1 MKKLLAMLLAAVM
14 ALSLVA
20 CGGTGGD
27 NPGSTPPEETNN
39 NQTNT
44 PAPTDEDVE
53 LTYLSW
59 DATVS
64 SNGTYRLQ
72 NAIDAYTKDHPNVK
86 INLEIV
92 AENDSQAFLEQLD
105 RFNLTGETAE
115 IIALPSARTY
125 NLRAE
130 QGFFLP
136 LNSYLDAEGVT
147 YSDLYSSNLAVDG
160 TYYAIPQYGDQ
171 IYGVFI
177 NKDMLDEAG
186 LAVPQMGWT
195 WDDYADYAA
204 KMTKGEGASKVYGS
218 HLHFTWAEFLRE
230 GLFNTVMDNPYVN
243 ADGSSNLDSP
253 YFAEWLTYI
262 KKLQDDGY
270 NMSYADISNDGVGY
284 RDVFFQGRCAML
296 PIGEWILTNI
306 ADSETYPHDFEVV
319 FAPFPVFSDGTA
331 GVTQKGGSSCHAI
344 GANTDPVKAQAA
356 YDFIRWF
363 SNEGAVICDNI
374 PADRSADVESAQR
387 DRLEAMGLAEAGFD
401 VDSYLSVYLSKDLV
415 TNEIASYAD
424 LFDQIDSIYVAEV
437 QMYLT
442 GAQDLDTTLANFRA
456 QASELF

>member
-1 MKKLLAMLLAAVM
+1 MKKLLAMSLALAMV
-14 ALSLVA
+14 LSLAA
-20 CGGTGGD
+20 CGGDGGTGSGSKTPS
-27 NPGSTPPEETNN
+27 NPGSS
-39 NQTNT
+39 QTNT
-44 PAPTDEDVE
+44 PAGGDVE
-53 LTYLSW
+53 LTYLTW
-59 DATVS
+59 DATVDA
-64 SNGTYRLQ
+64 NGNYKLQ
-72 NAIDAYTKDHPNVK
+72 NAIDAYTKENPNVK
-86 INLEIV
+86 IKLEIV

-105 RFNLTGETAE
+105 RFNLTGDTAE

-147 YSDLYSSNLAVDG
+147 YSELYSSNLAVDG
-160 TYYAIPQYGDQ
+160 TYYAIPQCGAQ

-186 LAVPQMGWT
+186 LAVPKMGWT

-230 GLFNTVMDNPYVN
+230 GLFNTVMDNPYVK

-306 ADSETYPHDFEVV
+306 ADKNEYPHDFEVV
-319 FAPFPVFSDGTA
+319 FAPFPVFSDGTP
-331 GVTQKGGSSCHAI
+331 GVTQKGGSNCHAI
-344 GANTDPVKAQAA
+344 GANTDPAKAQAA

-363 SNEGAVICDNI
+363 SNEGAVICDQI
-374 PADRSADVESAQR
+374 PADRSADVEGAQR
-387 DRLEAMGLAEAGFD
+387 DRLAAMGLAEAGFD
-401 VDSYLSVYLSKDLV
+401 VDSYLSIYLSKDLV

-442 GAQDLDTTLANFRA
+442 GAQDLDTTLANFRS
-456 QASELF
+456 QASALF